1 MATERE
7 RLDALVKA
15 ARYEL
20 TSPQSPPPP
29 KPDAVAEQM
38 EAERKRTLARF
49 PSRERR

>member
-20 TSPQSPPPP
+20 TNPQSPPPP
-29 KPDAVAEQM
+29 KPDAVAEQL
-38 EAERKRTLARF
+38 EDERRRALARF
-49 PSRERR
+49 PRRER